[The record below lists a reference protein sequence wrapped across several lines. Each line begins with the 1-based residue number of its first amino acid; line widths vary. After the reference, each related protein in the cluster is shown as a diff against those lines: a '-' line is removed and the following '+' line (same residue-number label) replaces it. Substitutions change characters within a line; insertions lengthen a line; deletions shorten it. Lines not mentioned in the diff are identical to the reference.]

1 MDQTAAAPFGIRR
14 GERLGADGAS
24 HSVGAR
30 EVSPTRVADA
40 SAEQL
45 FDRSRVARE
54 AAGGQKNARSHSAD
68 TLERRRDRN
77 RAGLPHV
84 GRGFY
89 GWTDG
94 PWPPY
99 IV

>member
-1 MDQTAAAPFGIRR
+1 MDQAAAAEFGVRR
-14 GERLGADGAS
+14 GERLGADRAS
-24 HSVGAR
+24 HPVGAR
-30 EVSPTRVADA
+30 EIAPTHIADA

-54 AAGGQKNARSHSAD
+54 AAGRQKNVRSHPAD

-77 RAGLPHV
+77 RAGPPLV